1 LVVRREIGANKSDT
15 SGKPFRS
22 PLVWTLNSYNAYAP
36 AGNLFPKGNPPVF
49 FLWSPRI
56 RTIMKASH
64 EDLGRSIQ
72 TQQKKAIEQL
82 YDQYADVLYGITVK
96 IVRSEELAQDVLQ
109 EAFVKIWKNGASY
122 DPSKGTVFTWAL
134 NITRNLAIDKTRSAA
149 FRRRSQFDDVDV
161 TFNKQRFST
170 ETNTDTIGL
179 KREVSSLDPKYQE
192 VIDLVYFR
200 GYTQAEVQDLLGIP
214 LGTVKSRIRIGLREL
229 RKVFLAHRVF
239 IIWAISQWITAL
251 N

>member
-1 LVVRREIGANKSDT
+1 MQPQATKSNENQ
-15 SGKPFRS
+15 PI
-22 PLVWTLNSYNAYAP
+22 
-36 AGNLFPKGNPPVF
+36 F

-56 RTIMKASH
+56 RTIMKASQ
-64 EDLGRSIQ
+64 EDLGQLIQ
-72 TQQKKAIEQL
+72 TQQKQAITLL

-149 FRRRSQFDDVDV
+149 FRRRSQFDDMDI
-161 TFNKQRFST
+161 TINKQCFST
-170 ETNTDTIGL
+170 ETNTDAIGL
-179 KREVSSLDPKYQE
+179 KHQVASLDPKYQE
-192 VIDLVYFR
+192 VIDLVYLR
-200 GYTQAEVQDLLGIP
+200 GYTQSEVQDLLGIP

-229 RKVFLAHRVF
+229 RKVFLAHRVP
-239 IIWAISQWITAL
+239 IILAISQWISLL

>member
-1 LVVRREIGANKSDT
+1 MHQQATFLT
-15 SGKPFRS
+15 
-22 PLVWTLNSYNAYAP
+22 
-36 AGNLFPKGNPPVF
+36 GNPPI
-49 FLWSPRI
+49 LSSGSPRI
-56 RTIMKASH
+56 KTIMKASP
-64 EDLGRSIQ
+64 EDLGRLIQ
-72 TQQKKAIEQL
+72 TQQKEAIEQL

-149 FRRRSQFDDVDV
+149 FRRRSKFDDMDI
-161 TFNKQRFST
+161 TFNKQCFST
-170 ETNTDTIGL
+170 ETNTDTMGL
-179 KREVSSLDPKYQE
+179 KHQVDRLDPKYQE
-192 VIDLVYFR
+192 VIDLVYLR
-200 GYTQAEVQDLLGIP
+200 GYTQAEVMDLLGIP

-229 RKVFLAHRVF
+229 RKVFLAHRVP
-239 IIWAISQWITAL
+239 IIWAITHWVTLL